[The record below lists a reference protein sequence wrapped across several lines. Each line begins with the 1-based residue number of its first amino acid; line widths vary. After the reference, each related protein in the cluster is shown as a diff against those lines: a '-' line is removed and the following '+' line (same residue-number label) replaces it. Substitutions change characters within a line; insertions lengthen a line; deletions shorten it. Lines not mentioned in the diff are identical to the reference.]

1 MSDLVTQIREAF
13 GHRPYPGADNLV
25 TPGDYE
31 GIDVRRD
38 FKGRRW
44 EDVPPAIIDYT
55 YNNLHSFTAEAFC
68 YYLPAYL
75 VYSLETTDP
84 TSNVPFFT
92 LLSLTGLCP
101 RLRAA
106 RRLMTAA
113 EREAI
118 CAYLR
123 SVAAAAHED
132 DQEADDALEAIR
144 LLWSDTCLEKLRAR
158 IVRLCSSIRPRR

>member
-1 MSDLVTQIREAF
+1 MGDLVTQIRESF
-13 GHRPYPGADNLV
+13 RDRPYPGDDNLV
-25 TPGDYE
+25 AADDYE

-38 FKGRRW
+38 FKRRRW
-44 EDVPPAIIDYT
+44 EEVPPAIIEHN

-68 YYLPAYL
+68 YYLPAFL
-75 VYSLETTDP
+75 IYSLETADP
-84 TSNVPFFT
+84 SSNVPFFT

-106 RRLMTAA
+106 RRLMTAD

-123 SVAAAAHED
+123 SVAASAHED
-132 DQEADDALEAIR
+132 DQDADDALEAVR
-144 LLWSDTCLEKLRAR
+144 LLWSDTCFEKLRSR
-158 IVRLCSSIRPRR
+158 IVRLFASIPSHR